1 MQLQKAV
8 DKVGNS
14 AAAVRTEPG
23 VMGDFHGTLSAR
35 FVSVPA
41 GCVKTIQTVPGHRNG
56 AVGMLCSCQKVP
68 DVGNGIDSI
77 AALLAPGLVR
87 DALLQ
92 KGKAYEAEIPEDGTY
107 E

>member
-1 MQLQKAV
+1 MA
-8 DKVGNS
+8 S
-14 AAAVRTEPG
+14 IAS
-23 VMGDFHGTLSAR
+23 TLEEKTAECAR
-35 FVSVPA
+35 EA
-41 GCVKTIQTVPGHRNG
+41 CK
-56 AVGMLCSCQKVP
+56 K
-68 DVGNGIDSI
+68 

>member
-1 MQLQKAV
+1 
-8 DKVGNS
+8 
-14 AAAVRTEPG
+14 
-23 VMGDFHGTLSAR
+23 
-35 FVSVPA
+35 
-41 GCVKTIQTVPGHRNG
+41 
-56 AVGMLCSCQKVP
+56 MLCSCQKVP

-92 KGKAYEAEIPEDGTY
+92 KGKEYEAEIPEDGTY